1 MHWDELQS
9 TVIILQTD
17 LQILLFLNTISN
29 KIVNENKTLNKHLL
43 DITNNRM
50 DSTKLNYEN
59 D

>member
-17 LQILLFLNTISN
+17 LQILQFLNTISD